1 MTKYARGRAVD
12 SVEKGAAAKRDEGR
26 RSSLR
31 QQNRVLRLLR
41 LHTFPCASS
50 LSNWIRQTK
59 KKITTV
65 VREQAHP
72 SVNGER
78 AVQTSHPSSTTRV
91 EP

>member
-31 QQNRVLRLLR
+31 QQNRVLRLR